1 MLLIFCIIDSTA
13 ALCESTA
20 SSGSDCQDHLLKI
33 LCPSAVAGSIIGRG
47 GSVINQLNQMT
58 GAKIKVSQNGE
69 FFPTTNDRVLAIS
82 GSMTAISAAIHE
94 LVTKMIEVSLAYY
107 SSASVSFTAVC
118 DWFIIVFISLRI
130 LHKQYTISFH
140 SPSLTHND
148 QTTARRTS
156 SYMKTFPNKITAFL
170 YFSTNIFLPR
180 SLCVL
185 FSPLLLILYILKTLG
200 SWQENKSIIWILPP
214 CK

>member
-1 MLLIFCIIDSTA
+1 MRIA

-94 LVTKMIEVSLAYY
+94 LVTKMIEVCL
-107 SSASVSFTAVC
+107 T
-118 DWFIIVFISLRI
+118 
-130 LHKQYTISFH
+130 HYT
-140 SPSLTHND
+140 SPSICFAAAIASS
-148 QTTARRTS
+148 TT
-156 SYMKTFPNKITAFL
+156 L
-170 YFSTNIFLPR
+170 
-180 SLCVL
+180 
-185 FSPLLLILYILKTLG
+185 
-200 SWQENKSIIWILPP
+200 
-214 CK
+214 